1 MTTDE
6 ITDDLAGIEPPEETG
21 KFPEPMKEIVFVNDP
36 EKATILDEQ
45 VRYMIIQV
53 LRRGV
58 DDTSTT
64 RDVDSTTGERIIR
77 QRDVKRYAMSVVE
90 IVKYSETYDDI
101 DNITKNQV
109 YHHLPKLI
117 EGGYVVKFGTVTTGK
132 RTTDYYRRTA
142 KGFVLTVGDF
152 AVDQKLIKQ
161 KSSIYVEKFTEMFD
175 IDLTEKDKKEL
186 ADLMVESM
194 RMEHQGRAKIGQLV
208 KGDVADKK
216 VLSMYEDLVKLY
228 ALGDDEWI
236 KIQKKMREIL
246 LPKSL

>member
-1 MTTDE
+1 MTADE

-36 EKATILDEQ
+36 ERATILDEQ

-109 YHHLPKLI
+109 YH
-117 EGGYVVKFGTVTTGK
+117 
-132 RTTDYYRRTA
+132 
-142 KGFVLTVGDF
+142 
-152 AVDQKLIKQ
+152 
-161 KSSIYVEKFTEMFD
+161 
-175 IDLTEKDKKEL
+175 
-186 ADLMVESM
+186 
-194 RMEHQGRAKIGQLV
+194 
-208 KGDVADKK
+208 
-216 VLSMYEDLVKLY
+216 
-228 ALGDDEWI
+228 
-236 KIQKKMREIL
+236 
-246 LPKSL
+246 

>member
-1 MTTDE
+1 LTTDE
-6 ITDDLAGIEPPEETG
+6 ITDALAGIEAPEETG
-21 KFPEPMKEIVFVNDP
+21 KFPEPINEIVFVNDP
-36 EKATILDEQ
+36 ERAEILDDQ

-64 RDVDSTTGERIIR
+64 RDVDSETGERIIR
-77 QRDVKRYAMSVVE
+77 QRDVKRHAMSVVE
-90 IVKYSETYDDI
+90 IVKLSETYDDI
-101 DNITKNQV
+101 ENITKNQV

-152 AVDQKLIKQ
+152 VIDQKLMKQ
-161 KSSIYVEKFTEMFD
+161 KTGHYIDMYTKVFD
-175 IDLTEKDKKEL
+175 IDLSDADKKEL

-194 RMEHQGRAKIGQLV
+194 RVEQQGRSKIGQLIR
-208 KGDVADKK
+208 GDVADKK
-216 VLSMYEDLVKLY
+216 VLSLYEDLVKLY
-228 ALGDDEWI
+228 AMGDDEWF
-236 KIQKKMREIL
+236 KIQNRIREIL

>member
-6 ITDDLAGIEPPEETG
+6 MTDALAGIEAPEETG
-21 KFPEPMKEIVFVNDP
+21 KFPEPISEIVFVNDP
-36 EKATILDEQ
+36 ERAEILDEQ

-58 DDTSTT
+58 DDTCTT
-64 RDVDSTTGERIIR
+64 RDVDSETGERIIR
-77 QRDVKRYAMSVVE
+77 QRDVKRYALSVVE
-90 IVKYSETYDDI
+90 IVKMSETYDDI
-101 DNITKNQV
+101 DDITKNQV

-142 KGFVLTVGDF
+142 KGFVLTVGEF
-152 AVDQKLIKQ
+152 VLDQKMMKKKTGHYIDMYTK
-161 KSSIYVEKFTEMFD
+161 VFD
-175 IDLTEKDKKEL
+175 ITITDDDRKEL
-186 ADLMVESM
+186 ASLMVESM
-194 RMEHQGRAKIGQLV
+194 RVEHQGRGKIGQLI

-216 VLSMYEDLVKLY
+216 VLSLYEDLVKLY
-228 ALGDDEWI
+228 AMGDDEWF
-236 KIQKKMREIL
+236 KIQKRIRAIL